1 MNIPSLVTVDV
12 VRRGYGRRYSG
23 LPVDSRDNDGLTIDC
38 TNSTL
43 RPEHYD
49 LRVGDVVRW
58 PQDGRYVQAT
68 IVHVHRNGARLS
80 VTFSEVS
87 LLPAD
92 FFPY

>member
-12 VRRGYGRRYSG
+12 VRRGYGRRYSS
-23 LPVDSRDNDGLTIDC
+23 LPVDTVDNDGLVIDFV
-38 TNSTL
+38 SSVL

-49 LRVGDVVRW
+49 LRVGDTVRW
-58 PQDGRYVQAT
+58 LQDGRYVQAL
-68 IVHVHRNGARLS
+68 VAHVHRNGTRL
-80 VTFSEVS
+80 TAAFSNAE

>member
-1 MNIPSLVTVDV
+1 MNIPNLLTIDV

-23 LPVDSRDNDGLTIDC
+23 LPVDAIDNDGLMIDFS
-38 TNSTL
+38 NSPL

-49 LRVGDVVRW
+49 LRVGDMIRW
-58 PQDGRYVQAT
+58 PQDGRYVQA
-68 IVHVHRNGARLS
+68 IVAGINRNGVRLS
-80 VTFSEVS
+80 VSFREVS